1 MEYIKA
7 IDEINFNSE
16 EVRNYIENNIEESEV
31 LELFLKDIE
40 SDIKFKLENEQS
52 KLRKE
57 IDGLLRND
65 YIYIKN
71 KDVFFNT
78 QLNILMPNLETYK
91 NGNII
96 NNLKFGK
103 YNGRLI
109 NKLESKSIYNNP
121 LQRNLLKEYLTLD
134 IEIFSN
140 LKSDIC
146 NEMPVIMKD
155 DGRYFSDKIFIF
167 LENKLMPF
175 ELATDEDYLFYL
187 EDIGRYDKWEYWEKV
202 NFIRDMEAI
211 IDNVGDLFDKR
222 YICIDE
228 NKLYFNTELN
238 SLILLSKEN
247 KKYINQF
254 KFRKLNNKENKYFCN
269 EILNT
274 KDCDFLK
281 ENILYNIPVY
291 DELKLSNT
299 GIMFFLVND
308 LVPDKLTNKSEKIYL
323 ELLNLYNQGVILY
336 NGKIDINSNLLKSL
350 FLNGLQYINRDNE
363 SLDIKKFKDNL
374 LSCGDIKIDLNFLKT
389 KYLDCEKNRADI
401 ESYDEK
407 ILFDPN
413 RGHWDLW
420 DQKLD
425 NQNQQFKLKT
435 SILAR
440 NPVLDIKQD
449 GIIGIDFGTKS
460 TVVVFQEN
468 KENTMP
474 MRIGIGN
481 YSKEVN
487 QEQYENPTVMQFI
500 NLEKFLKDYDKKI
513 GRPNTKWEDLTIS
526 HTAQNNLINSSSDK
540 YYSFLSDL
548 KQWAGDSKRQIR
560 IVDQNKFDT
569 TLKSYIDLSED
580 DFDPIEIYAYY
591 LGLYI
596 NNMRNGI
603 YLDYLLS
610 FPVTYEITTREK
622 IIESFK
628 KGIKKSLPETILE
641 NDEIMKDFSVEA
653 GASEPAA
660 YAICALT
667 EYGFEP
673 KEDENIF
680 YGVFDFGGGTTDF
693 DFGLFRQAKGREQR
707 RFDYVI
713 EHFGANGDKYL
724 GGENLLELLAFEVFK
739 SNEKLM
745 RKENITFTIPA
756 ECEKFPG
763 SEILIS
769 NSQEAKL
776 NTKQL
781 VEKLRPLWENTDKK
795 DELSEELV
803 KLNLFDKTG
812 KQKPGMELLVDTEKL
827 IQVLTDRIEVGIL
840 NFFDALKL
848 SFKFNT
854 EKVDNIKIFLA
865 GNSSKSEIVKGLFE
879 RYIQDESQSISKFL
893 NCDIKDFFEIYP
905 PLGSIEACNLQE
917 KMGIKVDEND
927 LMRPT
932 GKTGV
937 AFGLLKG
944 RKGGNIKV
952 IDKNIVNN
960 EINFKYYLGHNKRG
974 KFRMEIDRDTEF
986 NKWVEF
992 IDAYEDRF
1000 EIYYTSQP
1008 KATNNDMDIKDVMR
1022 KKCKISITSE
1032 DEDVNVF
1039 IRFVS
1044 PSKIEYVVANRN
1056 EIGEEKYLS
1065 DIVVEELE

>member
-1 MEYIKA
+1 
-7 IDEINFNSE
+7 
-16 EVRNYIENNIEESEV
+16 
-31 LELFLKDIE
+31 
-40 SDIKFKLENEQS
+40 
-52 KLRKE
+52 
-57 IDGLLRND
+57 
-65 YIYIKN
+65 
-71 KDVFFNT
+71 
-78 QLNILMPNLETYK
+78 MPNLAKYKFNNET
-91 NGNII
+91 NI
-96 NNLKFGK
+96 KFSE
-103 YNGRLI
+103 YNGRLL
-109 NKLESKSIYNNP
+109 NNNESKYIYNNH
-121 LQRNLLKEYLTLD
+121 NKLLKKYLNVD
-134 IEIFSN
+134 ISVFDN
-140 LKSDIC
+140 LKVEITNDLFDNMGESEYYQLRNIR
-146 NEMPVIMKD
+146 NKKYI
-155 DGRYFSDKIFIF
+155 RNIFIF
-167 LENKLMPF
+167 LENKLIPV
-175 ELATDEDYLFYL
+175 ELNKNEFYLGLIDLIEDYYYYDDWEMMDTLIEFYDFL
-187 EDIGRYDKWEYWEKV
+187 EDIQNIFLKK
-202 NFIRDMEAI
+202 
-211 IDNVGDLFDKR
+211 
-222 YICIDE
+222 YICIRKNE
-228 NKLYFNTELN
+228 LYFNTELN
-238 SLILLSKEN
+238 LLILVSNNN
-247 KKYINQF
+247 KKDLNEF
-254 KFRKLNNKENKYFCN
+254 KFRKLNSKENEYFCKQL
-269 EILNT
+269 EVS
-274 KDCDFLK
+274 KECDFLK
-281 ENILYNIPVY
+281 NCVSYNIPVY
-291 DELKLSNT
+291 DRLNLQSNN
-299 GIMFFLVND
+299 IIIFLANG
-308 LVPDKLTNKSEKIYL
+308 LLPEGLTNEAEEIYL
-323 ELLNLYNQGVILY
+323 ELLKLYDAKVILY
-336 NGKIDINSNLLKSL
+336 NKEINVDLNLLKSL
-350 FLNGLQYINRDNE
+350 FLNGLKYIDYNKK
-363 SLDIKKFKDNL
+363 SLNINNLKKSL
-374 LSCGDIKIDLNFLKT
+374 LSNNNIKVDLNFLKS

-401 ESYDEK
+401 EPYDEK
-407 ILFDPN
+407 ILSDPN

-420 DQKLD
+420 DEKLD
-425 NQNQQFKLKT
+425 DKKQKCKLKT
-435 SILAR
+435 PILAR

-474 MRIGIGN
+474 MRIGMGN

-487 QEQYENPTVMQFI
+487 KDQYENPTVMQFI
-500 NLEKFLKDYDKKI
+500 NLEKFLTEYNQKI

-526 HTAQNNLINSSSDK
+526 HTAQNNIINSSSDK

-548 KQWAGDSKRQIR
+548 KQWAGDSKRQLR

-569 TLKSYIDLSED
+569 TLKPYVELSEN

-610 FPVTYEITTREK
+610 FPVTYEVSTREK
-622 IIESFK
+622 IIESFR
-628 KGIKKSLPETILE
+628 KGIKKSLPESILE
-641 NDEIMKDFSVEA
+641 NDEIMEEFSVES

-673 KEDENIF
+673 EEDENIF
-680 YGVFDFGGGTTDF
+680 YGIFDFGGGTTDF

-713 EHFGANGDKYL
+713 EHFGASGDKFL

-739 SNEKLM
+739 ENEKIM
-745 RKENITFTIPA
+745 RQEKITFTMPA

-763 SEILIS
+763 SEVLIS

-795 DELSEELV
+795 DELSEGV
-803 KLNLFDKTG
+803 IKLNLFDKTG
-812 KQKPGMELLVDTEKL
+812 KQKPGMELLVDVEKL
-827 IQVLTDRIEVGIL
+827 TQILTDRIEVGVI

-865 GNSSKSEIVKGLFE
+865 GNSSKSEIVKQLFE
-879 RYIQDESQSISKFL
+879 SHIQEESESINQALK
-893 NCDIKDFFEIYP
+893 CEMKDFFEIYP

-917 KMGIKVDEND
+917 KMGIEVDEND
-927 LMRPT
+927 LKRPT

-937 AFGLLKG
+937 AFGLVKG

-952 IDKNIVNN
+952 VDKNIVNN

-974 KFRMEIDRDTEF
+974 KFKMEIDRDTEF

-1008 KATNNDMDIKDVMR
+1008 KATNNKMDIKDAMR
-1022 KKCKISITSE
+1022 KKCKIAVTSE

-1044 PSKIEYVVANRN
+1044 PSRIEYVVANRN